1 MALPALEVAVKKVKE
16 IDVKDFY
23 ELRTVG
29 KPSPSIVKMFEV
41 CCHMLKLP
49 KPAKNKD
56 EKSKEVDPDGYFIQ
70 AKKELLSNP
79 KDFLR

>member
-1 MALPALEVAVKKVKE
+1 
-16 IDVKDFY
+16 VKDFY

-41 CCHMLKLP
+41 VSYMLKLP

-56 EKSKEVDPDGYFIQ
+56 EKSKEVDPEGFFI
-70 AKKELLSNP
+70 
-79 KDFLR
+79 